1 MLGPSVLP
9 ELATRRKAWEQAHGL
24 VAQSSA
30 WPAEHSKEAAPSQP
44 SPPAV
49 ADDTAVGT
57 ETAEASSG
65 PSTAAAKAAACD
77 LITVKH
83 SPSLIGSSS
92 LENVTAEEPAT
103 SLLKTPSI
111 VQNHCKRYEK
121 AGMSSVSADESNSRM
136 LHQETSHVRDKG
148 KKSAASVT
156 DKHISEVP
164 CSIPS
169 DESSHPKQP
178 GDQQENGDGTGGVK
192 KRKVITAVG
201 LY

>member
-24 VAQSSA
+24 AAQSSA

-49 ADDTAVGT
+49 ADDTAVGND
-57 ETAEASSG
+57 TAEASTG
-65 PSTAAAKAAACD
+65 PSTVAAEAAACD
-77 LITVKH
+77 PITVKH
-83 SPSLIGSSS
+83 SPSLTSSSS
-92 LENVTAEEPAT
+92 LDNAPAEEPAI

-111 VQNHCKRYEK
+111 VQSRCKRYER
-121 AGMSSVSADESNSRM
+121 AGMSSVSADKSNSRL
-136 LHQETSHVRDKG
+136 LHQETSHDRDNG
-148 KKSAASVT
+148 KNPAASVT
-156 DKHISEVP
+156 DKHISEAP
-164 CSIPS
+164 RPIPS
-169 DESSHPKQP
+169 DESNHPTQP
-178 GDQQENGDGTGGVK
+178 GDQQANGDSTGGVK